1 MLAILAAALVVTQ
14 NPSAPITARFQIN
27 VAGGALRGTE
37 EYTLTP
43 IAPEGWQV
51 ISRSDLV
58 RGGVT
63 MEVVQSAMLPPTF
76 ILGHYRLTVN
86 AGGSQIIEAWREG
99 DTVRMRAGAGG
110 AERTAAVP
118 ADNRTLLLDNLLAS
132 HFQLLLLRWT
142 GETDAARQGEWRFV
156 VPQALTSV
164 TGKLAV
170 TGEEDGVL
178 GGAPVRVRRYTLEAG
193 GNVVE
198 IWATATDHRL
208 LRATVPLQRV
218 ELLREGFTPGAGA
231 TPDVGAAPCD
241 ERPVEVTGGGATLPG
256 TYCAPRNA
264 RGPVPVVVLVHGSGP
279 NDRDET
285 IGPNKPFRDIAWGLA
300 ERGIATLR
308 YDKRTLVQRGTLNAA
323 LITVNEEVIDD
334 AVAALRVART
344 LPGVDSARVF
354 YLGHSL
360 GGTLGALVAR
370 AAPDAARGIILLA
383 PGVRPLDSVVVEQTV
398 YRARVGGV
406 PQASIDQQA
415 AALTAAFARVRSGE
429 AADGE
434 MVVGASAR
442 YWRDLLARPVIAAL
456 RETPLPVLVMQGG
469 KDYQVTRA
477 DYDRVTAALRAKPS
491 ALRRAQLFPDLN
503 HLFMRVEGEST
514 GAEYG
519 RPGRVDPQVTALIA
533 EWIAAVR

>member
-1 MLAILAAALVVTQ
+1 MIAIFAAALVVTQ
-14 NPSAPITARFQIN
+14 NPSAPITARFHID

-51 ISRSDLV
+51 VSRSDLV
-58 RGGVT
+58 RGGATV
-63 MEVVQSAMLPPTF
+63 EVVQSAMLPPNF
-76 ILGHYRLTVN
+76 VPGHYRLTVN
-86 AGGSQIIEAWREG
+86 AGGSQAIEAWREG
-99 DTVRMRAGAGG
+99 DTVRMRA

-118 ADNRTLLLDNLLAS
+118 ADDRTLLLDNLLAS
-132 HFQLLLLRWT
+132 HFQLLLLRWA
-142 GETDAARQGEWRFV
+142 GETEAAKKGEWRFV

-170 TGEEDGVL
+170 TGEEDGTL
-178 GGAPVRVRRYTLEAG
+178 GGAPVRARHYTLEAG

-198 IWATATDHRL
+198 IWATASDHRL
-208 LRATVPLQRV
+208 LRVTVPLQRV
-218 ELLREGFTPGAGA
+218 ELVREGFTPGAA
-231 TPDVGAAPCD
+231 AAPDVGAAPCD
-241 ERPVEVTGGGATLPG
+241 ERAVEVSGGGATLPG

-285 IGPNKPFRDIAWGLA
+285 LGPNKPFRDIAWGLA

-344 LPGVDSARVF
+344 LPGADSARVF

-360 GGTLGALVAR
+360 GATLGPIVAQ
-370 AAPDAARGIILLA
+370 AAPRAARGLILLA
-383 PGVRPLDSVVVEQTV
+383 PGVRPLDTIVLEQV
-398 YRARVGGV
+398 AYRGRVSGA
-406 PQASIDQQA
+406 PQATVDQQT
-415 AALTAAFARVRSGE
+415 AALAATFARVRSGE
-429 AADGE
+429 APDGE
-434 MVVGASAR
+434 MVMGASAR
-442 YWRDLLARPVIAAL
+442 YWRDLFARPVATAL
-456 RETPLPVLVMQGG
+456 RDTPLPVLVLQGA
-469 KDYQVTRA
+469 KDYQVPRA

-491 ALRRAQLFPDLN
+491 PLRRAQLFPDLN

-519 RPGRVDPQVTALIA
+519 RPGRVDPQVMTAIA
-533 EWIAAVR
+533 EWVRAVR